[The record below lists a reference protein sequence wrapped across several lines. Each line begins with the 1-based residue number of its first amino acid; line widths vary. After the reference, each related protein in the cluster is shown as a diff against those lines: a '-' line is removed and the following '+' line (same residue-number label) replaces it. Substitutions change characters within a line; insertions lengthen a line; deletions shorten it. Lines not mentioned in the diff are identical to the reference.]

1 MRVKSFE
8 PQKSHFANACNDLE
22 DEEFDED
29 EDKEDSYRDQF
40 TGFENTSVKQFEDSH
55 STKEFLGQ
63 K

>member
-29 EDKEDSYRDQF
+29 EDKEDSYRD
-40 TGFENTSVKQFEDSH
+40 
-55 STKEFLGQ
+55 
-63 K
+63 